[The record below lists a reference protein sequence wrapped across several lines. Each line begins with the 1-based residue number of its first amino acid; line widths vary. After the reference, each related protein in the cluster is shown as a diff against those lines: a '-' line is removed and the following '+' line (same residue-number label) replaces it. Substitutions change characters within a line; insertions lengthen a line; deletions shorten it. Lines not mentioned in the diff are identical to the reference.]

1 MVRFRGEWKKYWFVL
16 RSGTVAIYR
25 DHASEDAGIADDV
38 VELTQVSSVDE
49 TDAGRSYGFHIATS
63 DGKRHS
69 LAALTS
75 GIRSQWVQTLRNAC
89 NEGKSGKVGAGSVS
103 CASPASSVST
113 LKAEKEN
120 VDPLEHDGESL
131 ESFDSTSDDDA
142 DDDDDE
148 EDVAG
153 DSLDGD
159 GDAVRESDASG
170 PEVLPPSPPLNRN
183 PMSRVRHFLFHS
195 IPL

>member
-1 MVRFRGEWKKYWFVL
+1 M
-16 RSGTVAIYR
+16 AIFR

-38 VELTQVSSVDE
+38 IHLSQMTSCDE
-49 TDAGRSYGFHIATS
+49 TDAGRSYGFQLVTS
-63 DGKRHS
+63 DKKHS

-75 GIRSQWVQTLRNAC
+75 GIRSQWMQALRNAC
-89 NEGKSGKVGAGSVS
+89 NQGKTVKMSASSVS
-103 CASPASSVST
+103 SASSASSVST

-120 VDPLEHDGESL
+120 VDPLEHDQESL
-131 ESFDSTSDDDA
+131 ESFETTSGDEDE
-142 DDDDDE
+142 DE
-148 EDVAG
+148 EDDDVNG

-183 PMSRVRHFLFHS
+183 PMSRVLHVSFLLFIHLLHCKHF
-195 IPL
+195 